1 LCGSTMFRDGRGGR
15 ETTEAT
21 TGARARESE
30 RGHMRD
36 KGERVTMWY
45 GMTGPV

>member
-1 LCGSTMFRDGRGGR
+1 M
-15 ETTEAT
+15 
-21 TGARARESE
+21 GARARESE

-36 KGERVTMWY
+36 KGERVTVWY